1 MLSFQPR
8 RMSSCSNVCG
18 SRQAQAATEARHQRY
33 GVRSYLHQFY
43 EDCTTSIWEYEDDFQ
58 IQRSPNRWSSV
69 FWKVG
74 LISGTVF
81 VILGLTVLAVGFL
94 VPPKIEAFG
103 EANFVVVDTHAV
115 QFNGALDM
123 CKLAGAVLF
132 CIGGTSMA
140 GCLLMSVSAKS
151 YSKEEKFLQQRFK
164 ERIADIKAHT
174 QPITRAPGPGE
185 TKIPVTLSRVH
196 NVQPLA
202 AT

>member
-1 MLSFQPR
+1 M
-8 RMSSCSNVCG
+8 
-18 SRQAQAATEARHQRY
+18 
-33 GVRSYLHQFY
+33 
-43 EDCTTSIWEYEDDFQ
+43 
-58 IQRSPNRWSSV
+58 
-69 FWKVG
+69 
-74 LISGTVF
+74 
-81 VILGLTVLAVGFL
+81 GFL

-140 GCLLMSVSAKS
+140 GCLLMSVFAKS
-151 YSKEEKFLQQRFK
+151 YSKEEKFLQRRFK

-202 AT
+202 ATWNLFHPTLPSLIYTQCCKGAGVWETTRLWRWPAPELCWAVGRVMTGLRPIPFSGPGDAWRSGSAWAHAPSRLERCSWVPTRSC

>member
-1 MLSFQPR
+1 M
-8 RMSSCSNVCG
+8 
-18 SRQAQAATEARHQRY
+18 
-33 GVRSYLHQFY
+33 
-43 EDCTTSIWEYEDDFQ
+43 
-58 IQRSPNRWSSV
+58 
-69 FWKVG
+69 
-74 LISGTVF
+74 
-81 VILGLTVLAVGFL
+81 GFL

-202 AT
+202 ATWNLFHPTLPSLIHTQCCKGTGQFGRWQGFGIDLPQSCAGQWAEWWLSLGSFHSVALGTLDAVGQRGHMHPAA

>member
-1 MLSFQPR
+1 M
-8 RMSSCSNVCG
+8 
-18 SRQAQAATEARHQRY
+18 
-33 GVRSYLHQFY
+33 
-43 EDCTTSIWEYEDDFQ
+43 
-58 IQRSPNRWSSV
+58 
-69 FWKVG
+69 
-74 LISGTVF
+74 GTVF

-103 EANFVVVDTHAV
+103 EANFVMVDTHAV

-123 CKLAGAVLF
+123 CKLAGAMLF

-140 GCLLMSVSAKS
+140 GCLLMSVFAKS
-151 YSKEEKFLQQRFK
+151 YSKEEKFLQQKFK

-185 TKIPVTLSRVH
+185 TKIPVTLSRVQ
-196 NVQPLA
+196 NVQPIA